1 MGEGGKEFGSSSFVS
16 YFLWD
21 IYGTFVAFFSHILQT
36 RMEEPCFD
44 VLRTQLQLGYTV
56 YCQNLITNGILGLA
70 VTVQFQAQK
79 FT

>member
-1 MGEGGKEFGSSSFVS
+1 MRCSLVDNQYMYVCVFICG
-16 YFLWD
+16 
-21 IYGTFVAFFSHILQT
+21 IFFHNLKT